1 MTLLSREQV
10 TSGDSV
16 NCNYRAMERR
26 WLASP
31 KGQDA
36 ANYPAACQRTH
47 YNEQPFDQNAN
58 DAKDRKLSP
67 KDLCGNEERS

>member
-1 MTLLSREQV
+1 
-10 TSGDSV
+10 
-16 NCNYRAMERR
+16 MERR

-31 KGQDA
+31 KGGQDA